1 MASLAVCHIS
11 LKESSSLNHAI
22 WSVQISHRVSAFL
35 PTDRVFVRV
44 VLRRLLTRPRQFL
57 IASPIFHLLINL
69 KVVWSQDCCNKE
81 LGTVCL
87 FLPTLNCS
95 KCRIPRHIYNGSGC
109 DWFCIRKQPWIQIW
123 GKFRNTSN
131 LFCPY
136 ILPSLKLTFSPLE
149 IDGWKW
155 LEYDR
160 FLLGY
165 PIFRGE
171 LLVSGGY
178 FPSFLLVTVIGGFPS
193 KPQGISTVQRPRSS
207 YHPPKWGQPIPQF
220 IWGWYPVLPTDEEVV
235 HWIFGYHP
243 KERDD
248 FCWRYFV
255 EQRFYLLGGNKHC
268 GLMKYLRSTIYRILS
283 FNRGN
288 RMKIIFPTT
297 SQRSLRFEKRKQIEW
312 MHVSCVLVCCW
323 AISLKN
329 AVRGWKKSSCNSS
342 PPAFPTVIIPTLWDP
357 KTQSL
362 HAYLVSLEIMKHLQ
376 GPLGWSCL
384 LETHLAFWGARSS
397 KISWWMCQIS
407 LVSWWK

>member
-22 WSVQISHRVSAFL
+22 WSAQISHHVWAFAYWSCFYKSCSSSI
-35 PTDRVFVRV
+35 TEVFS
-44 VLRRLLTRPRQFL
+44 TRPRQFL

-87 FLPTLNCS
+87 FCPPLTALNVEFLGTFTTVPVPIDFAFGSKFGGNPEIHPTFFV
-95 KCRIPRHIYNGSGC
+95 RIYYSPWNPWKLMVG
-109 DWFCIRKQPWIQIW
+109 IRSFPFGISYFQ
-123 GKFRNTSN
+123 
-131 LFCPY
+131 
-136 ILPSLKLTFSPLE
+136 
-149 IDGWKW
+149 
-155 LEYDR
+155 
-160 FLLGY
+160 
-165 PIFRGE
+165 GE
-171 LLVSGGY
+171 VLVSGGY

-207 YHPPKWGQPIPQF
+207 YHPRKWGQPIPQF

-312 MHVSCVLVCCW
+312 MHVSCVLVCCC

-329 AVRGWKKSSCNSS
+329 AVRLEKVIMQLISSS
-342 PPAFPTVIIPTLWDP
+342 FPYRNHP
-357 KTQSL
+357 
-362 HAYLVSLEIMKHLQ
+362 Y
-376 GPLGWSCL
+376 PLGSQNPKPSRL
-384 LETHLAFWGARSS
+384 SGVLGNHETSPRPFGLKLPPRNAPGILRCEIF
-397 KISWWMCQIS
+397 KN
-407 LVSWWK
+407 